1 MLGGEDRVRVV
12 AFYSKAHLTKAALE
26 FPSAACR
33 ERSAKRALASWPQV
47 PRGMSEI
54 ESPHPGNDT
63 EPNGSMA
70 ANVIPILI
78 RNLAPRRSAAP
89 SNIRSVT
96 RMHKPR
102 SIALNGDI
110 ETCPSRKADKEDIK
124 AVRIAVCYLARGM
137 QVFGMPS
144 LLLLGMSSTAT

>member
-1 MLGGEDRVRVV
+1 MLGGEDRLRVV
-12 AFYSKAHLTKAALE
+12 GLLQQSAPDEGRSRV
-26 FPSAACR
+26 PSAACR

-70 ANVIPILI
+70 TNVIPILI